1 MEWEKTEKENFRKKE
16 AKTNPP
22 RPTDGKSEII

>member
-1 MEWEKTEKENFRKKE
+1 MEWEKTEKENFQKKE